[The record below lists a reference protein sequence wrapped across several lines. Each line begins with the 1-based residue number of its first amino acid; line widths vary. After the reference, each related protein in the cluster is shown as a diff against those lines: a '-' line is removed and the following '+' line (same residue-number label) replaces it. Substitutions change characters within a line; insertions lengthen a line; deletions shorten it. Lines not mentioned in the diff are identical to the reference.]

1 MSDPAAKLYYV
12 ITLKGDL
19 GPYSRADLI
28 DALRAGEV
36 RGEDQVR
43 TAFGRQLGT
52 VSQLTSAPA
61 SDRSVVRRDPPRP
74 AARPW
79 LVPLLVGVAVVGL
92 VAALWAARG
101 GGDPHIDAPAPEP
114 LPARPVT
121 PAAPPARTPA
131 VAAADQPPAK
141 PAADLLDTL
150 AEAKDYR
157 LVYDLDL
164 RRLDGQVRYSVDNS
178 ALPGAFRRVAYLLE
192 LTTHGGPA
200 RYLWA
205 AMDSFTSKTS
215 RTGVPTLASKIFYQ
229 VKVANLQVRS
239 NAPLIQAGDFPSGG
253 SVEFWPCDYVE
264 ARSERMTMASSE
276 VFDVSDTPKLT
287 ASGSIF
293 EGYGCMQ
300 VHNAGLKQ
308 TLFAF
313 NHWTAGQHAD
323 LGIGNAPTGM
333 PDWTFADNLAG
344 YSAARLR
351 VLVRER

>member
-19 GPYSRADLI
+19 GPYSRGDLI

-52 VSQLTSAPA
+52 VAQLASAPT
-61 SDRSVVRRDPPRP
+61 SDRTVIRREPPRP

-79 LVPLLVGVAVVGL
+79 LVPLLVGLAVVGL
-92 VAALWAARG
+92 VAALWASRG
-101 GGDPHIDAPAPEP
+101 GGDPYPDAPAPEP
-114 LPARPVT
+114 LPAQPVAPT
-121 PAAPPARTPA
+121 AQPAPAPPAATPA
-131 VAAADQPPAK
+131 PPPAQ
-141 PAADLLDTL
+141 PSADMLSVL

-164 RRLDGQVRYSVDNS
+164 RRLDGQIRYSVDNS
-178 ALPGAFRRVAYLLE
+178 AVPGSFKRVAYLLE
-192 LTTHGGPA
+192 LTTNGGPS
-200 RYLWA
+200 RFLWA
-205 AMDSFTSKTS
+205 AMDSFTSKSS
-215 RTGVPTLASKIFYQ
+215 RTGVPTLASRIFYQ

-239 NAPLIQAGDFPSGG
+239 NSPLIQNGDFPTGG
-253 SVEFWPCDYVE
+253 SIEFWPSDYIE
-264 ARSERMTMASSE
+264 ARSGSMPMASSD
-276 VFDVSDTPKLT
+276 VFDVSDTPKL
-287 ASGSIF
+287 AANGSIF

-300 VHNAGLKQ
+300 VHNAGLRQ

-313 NHWTAGQHAD
+313 NHWTAGQRAD
-323 LGIGNAPTGM
+323 LGIGNAPKGM

-351 VLVRER
+351 VLVR